1 MWTLALRF
9 MPYLLTLVAIAGA
22 AYKVESV
29 GYQRGYQ
36 DRLRQDFKV
45 TLRED
50 MDRARLADDALW
62 HTRVSDFTMMVS
74 SLTRENAYA
83 RYVAAAEQL
92 TDGLSDRVY
101 AAERRAAGC
110 AVPST
115 GAGDGAQVSGDTGPT
130 GIGRLRALEQRVY
143 DACAADGA
151 ALEALASRPV
161 CECSDPAAARREA
174 REGYLTVSHLRLRR
188 PDDAAHPGHADR
200 DP

>member
-1 MWTLALRF
+1 MPTWAFRLL
-9 MPYLLTLVAIAGA
+9 PYLLTLVAIAGA

-36 DRLRQDFKV
+36 DRSSQDFKV

-62 HTRVSDFTMMVS
+62 RTRVSDFTMFVS
-74 SLTRENAYA
+74 SVVRENAYA

-110 AVPST
+110 AVPGS
-115 GAGDGAQVSGDTGPT
+115 GAGDGAQDPGTASPT
-130 GIGRLRALEQRVY
+130 RLEELHRREQRVF
-143 DACAADGA
+143 DLAGQCGA
-151 ALEALASRPV
+151 ALEALGSKPV
-161 CECSDPAAARREA
+161 CECPTA
-174 REGYLTVSHLRLRR
+174 
-188 PDDAAHPGHADR
+188 P
-200 DP
+200 